1 MVPKPPEPCKPEG
14 RCVMDASLTSSVVCA
29 PAVMLANVASSVFAA
44 AMSRLNW
51 ACARVQRHV
60 RVEKAKKCAHKG
72 THASTPPPF
81 DTHLAG
87 LPPHVRRE
95 DLCPSCDAWDGFFAA
110 SDELVRH
117 FPRPELCTP
126 RQPS

>member
-60 RVEKAKKCAHKG
+60 RVETVKKCAHKG
-72 THASTPPPF
+72 THAR
-81 DTHLAG
+81 THAT
-87 LPPHVRRE
+87 
-95 DLCPSCDAWDGFFAA
+95 A
-110 SDELVRH
+110 VRH
-117 FPRPELCTP
+117 APGWSAAPRTP
-126 RQPS
+126 